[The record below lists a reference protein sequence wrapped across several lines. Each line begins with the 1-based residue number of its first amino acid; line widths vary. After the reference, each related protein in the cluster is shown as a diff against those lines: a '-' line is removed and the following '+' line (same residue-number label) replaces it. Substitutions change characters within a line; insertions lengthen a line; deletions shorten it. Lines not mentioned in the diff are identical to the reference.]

1 VLSVS
6 TTAVDDI
13 YGNPAGSRE
22 IYTLAADV
30 REGNSGGPLL
40 SEDGSVAGVVFAKSA
55 DIENVGYALTMT
67 ELSPV
72 AAQATG
78 LTATVQS
85 GTCVR
90 G

>member
-1 VLSVS
+1 M
-6 TTAVDDI
+6 
-13 YGNPAGSRE
+13 
-22 IYTLAADV
+22 
-30 REGNSGGPLL
+30 
-40 SEDGSVAGVVFAKSA
+40 VFAKSA

>member
-1 VLSVS
+1 
-6 TTAVDDI
+6 
-13 YGNPAGSRE
+13 
-22 IYTLAADV
+22 V

-40 SEDGSVAGVVFAKSA
+40 SEDGAVAGVVFAKSA